1 MNRLKKKIPS
11 HTPWW
16 CVMTEDQFQ
25 TSVIQVAKDTGWM
38 LFHDY
43 DSRRSTAGFPDLVM
57 TRNGRTIFAELKSQ
71 RGRIRPEQKEW
82 IAELEKTNGIEVYLW
97 RPSDMDDVVEVLM
110 RQTTPHSDSIT
121 RGMRSA
127 EANGTHIGRPSVWT
141 RPGFTD
147 EWRTIKEQLDNQ
159 EISRR
164 QAAKELQIGYATLKR
179 ILDVDG

>member
-1 MNRLKKKIPS
+1 MGQVKKKIPS
-11 HTPWW
+11 HKPWW
-16 CVMTEDQFQ
+16 AVMTEETFQ
-25 TSVIQVAKDTGWM
+25 ASVIQVAKDTGWM

-43 DSRRSTAGFPDLVM
+43 DSRRSAAGFPDLVM
-57 TRNGRTIFAELKSQ
+57 TRDGRTIFAELKSQ
-71 RGRIRPEQKEW
+71 KGRIRTEQKQW
-82 IAELEKTNGIEVYLW
+82 MAELEKTQGVEVYLW
-97 RPSDMDDVVEVLM
+97 RPSDMDDVVDTLM
-110 RQTTPHSDSIT
+110 RRTTTHSDSIT

-147 EWRTIKEQLDNQ
+147 EWRTIKEQIDNQ

-179 ILDVDG
+179 MLDADG

>member
-1 MNRLKKKIPS
+1 MGQVKKKINS
-11 HTPWW
+11 ATPWW
-16 CVMTEDQFQ
+16 AVMTEETFQ
-25 TSVIQVAKDTGWM
+25 SSVIQVAKDTGWM

-71 RGRIRPEQKEW
+71 KGRIRTEQKQW
-82 IAELEKTNGIEVYLW
+82 MAELEKTLGVEVYLW
-97 RPSDMDDVVEVLM
+97 RPSDMDDVVEVLI
-110 RQTTPHSDSIT
+110 RSTTPHGDRTS

-127 EANGTHIGRPSVWT
+127 EENGTPIGRPSVWT
-141 RPGFTD
+141 RPGFAN

-164 QAAKELQIGYATLKR
+164 QAAETLQIGYATLKR
-179 ILDVDG
+179 ILDADG